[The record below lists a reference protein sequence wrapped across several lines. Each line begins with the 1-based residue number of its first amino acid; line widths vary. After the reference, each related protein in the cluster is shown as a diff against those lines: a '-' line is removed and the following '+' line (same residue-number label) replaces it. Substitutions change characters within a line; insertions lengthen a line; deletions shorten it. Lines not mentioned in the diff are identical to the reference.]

1 MMQKVRCAC
10 SISAQSRGVLQTYTN
25 TDFARPTR
33 QDRHHAQPEALHLAI
48 AFIKANPDR
57 DITIGDIARPAYVT
71 PRAIQLAFR
80 KHLGTTPTA
89 CLRRF
94 RLDCAHHLGGPA
106 NHIRRPKDTDSPG
119 AAGAAAPGG
128 NM

>member
-1 MMQKVRCAC
+1 L
-10 SISAQSRGVLQTYTN
+10 LQTYTN
-25 TDFARPTR
+25 TDFALPTR
-33 QDRHHAQPEALHLAI
+33 QDRHDAQPEALHLVI

-71 PRAIQLAFR
+71 PRAIQVAFR

-89 CLRRF
+89 YLRRLQ
-94 RLDCAHHLGGPA
+94 LDCAHHLGGPA
-106 NHIRRPKDTDSPG
+106 NHSRRPKDTDSPG

-128 NM
+128 DI